1 MMRALLCLC
10 LGIAL
15 IGLPGFAQTE
25 NACYQLGPNTLFCG
39 KNQGWKPLEAQPVPG
54 TTSFQNRA
62 FLFAVSIQADH
73 GQSVT
78 PHLYD
83 LVIEG
88 ILSEMDRRVDAPA
101 GTHRIETIDV
111 ISKENIQGRR
121 VLVFSDDGEIARS
134 YMLDVYLSNA
144 NAWTTQTAHVGPIT
158 PARLAKVHAL
168 VMEELTLDP

>member
-1 MMRALLCLC
+1 MMRALLCLVVG
-10 LGIAL
+10 LM
-15 IGLPGFAQTE
+15 GLPVVAQTD
-25 NACYQLGPNTLFCG
+25 NACYQLGPNTVFCG
-39 KNQGWKPLEAQPVPG
+39 KNQGWKPLDAQPVPG

-62 FLFAVSIQADH
+62 FLFAVSNQAAH

-88 ILSEMDRRVDAPA
+88 ILSEMGRRVDAPA

-111 ISKENIQGRR
+111 IRKGNIQGRR
-121 VLVFSDDGEIARS
+121 VLVFSDDGEVARS
-134 YMLDVYLSNA
+134 YMLDVYQSNA
-144 NAWTTQTAHVGPIT
+144 NAWTTQTAHADPIP

-168 VMEELTLDP
+168 VIEELTLDP